1 MDGVTYVG
9 EGRSKKQAKLVAA
22 KNALSTFLAQQQ
34 QQQQLQQQMGQFV
47 DQPFPAIEFNRGAA
61 VVDVDFTSDDPADA
75 NFIIDT
81 MNRIQTAQIPMSG
94 GPLTQLTGNTN
105 GGAMK
110 PPPTSNN
117 NNKSGN
123 EEERE
128 SLTFTSPSDEHSK
141 TTPTTI
147 IIDTEEKKKKT
158 GQVLKGVMDKEN
170 HNDSGLVVEEEEMEV
185 VDLEYDSGSSK
196 VKEDSPSSMDSDD
209 SGEEDDEEDGDVKLT
224 PEILE
229 IIRISVE
236 YYIDYDEEVQSKYW
250 WKRRRVGGGRTR
262 DLIYLLFVL
271 CCPRLFIY
279 LFFWCWLRRDDNP
292 WMMLCR
298 VRKWLWVVEVEW
310 QKKRGW

>member
-94 GPLTQLTGNTN
+94 GPLTQLSGNTN

-110 PPPTSNN
+110 PPPTNNN

-123 EEERE
+123 EEKE
-128 SLTFTSPSDEHSK
+128 SFTFTSPSDEHLI
-141 TTPTTI
+141 TTPTTM
-147 IIDTEEKKKKT
+147 IIDTEEDKTKKKT
-158 GQVLKGVMDKEN
+158 GQVLKGVTGKEN

-185 VDLEYDSGSSK
+185 VDLECDFGSFK
-196 VKEDSPSSMDSDD
+196 VKEGSPSSVDSDD
-209 SGEEDDEEDGDVKLT
+209 SGEEEDEDGDVKLT

-236 YYIDYDEEVQSKYW
+236 HYIDYDEEVQSKY
-250 WKRRRVGGGRTR
+250 
-262 DLIYLLFVL
+262 
-271 CCPRLFIY
+271 
-279 LFFWCWLRRDDNP
+279 
-292 WMMLCR
+292 
-298 VRKWLWVVEVEW
+298 
-310 QKKRGW
+310 

>member
-141 TTPTTI
+141 TTPTTM

-185 VDLEYDSGSSK
+185 VDLEYDFGSSK
-196 VKEDSPSSMDSDD
+196 VKEGSSSSMDSDD

-236 YYIDYDEEVQSKYW
+236 HYIDYDEEVQSKY
-250 WKRRRVGGGRTR
+250 
-262 DLIYLLFVL
+262 
-271 CCPRLFIY
+271 
-279 LFFWCWLRRDDNP
+279 
-292 WMMLCR
+292 
-298 VRKWLWVVEVEW
+298 
-310 QKKRGW
+310 